1 MASLWLCCSC
11 CPRFCPLC
19 EAIAQHLPSL
29 GLQKASMLLCDWNTY
44 SHCSQWSFQVVQ
56 QLCDLQGPLSALIWL
71 TSSFLTPGMNIFCA
85 NNTCQLKMSSAWVE
99 YIVVW
104 HLPANLDSLA
114 SLRLLSS
121 WWKEQPGRRSIISF
135 LCLPSLS
142 LIRCFE
148 PSGHLENVPVCQAAC
163 GLIAGGAT
171 VSLLLPRKAP
181 SFPSPPPSTG
191 ALKLHSWG
199 ISAATCY
206 KLLLWS
212 CDRAELK

>member
-1 MASLWLCCSC
+1 MKRSHSIYLHWVY
-11 CPRFCPLC
+11 
-19 EAIAQHLPSL
+19 
-29 GLQKASMLLCDWNTY
+29 KKLLC
-44 SHCSQWSFQVVQ
+44 SFVTGIHTVTV
-56 QLCDLQGPLSALIWL
+56 LSGVFRLFSSSVIYKAPWVPWIWL

-85 NNTCQLKMSSAWVE
+85 NNTCQLRMSSPWVE
-99 YIVVW
+99 CIVVW
-104 HLPANLDSLA
+104 YLPANLDSLA

-148 PSGHLENVPVCQAAC
+148 PSGHLENVAVCQAAC

-171 VSLLLPRKAP
+171 VSQLLPRKAP

-199 ISAATCY
+199 ISAAPCSQIASL
-206 KLLLWS
+206 KLWQGWVKIGKRLRVS
-212 CDRAELK
+212 F